1 MSSRLR
7 WHSVILPVLVIGAVE
22 LVFDGFLDNIVPFPI
37 EVVVLVVAVFVIVS
51 IGSHMA
57 FGTVDR
63 LTAVLQERNSEL
75 EARNAS
81 AAALHRVT
89 TAMNALVDIEEI
101 LDAVVDNA
109 RELLRAD
116 VAVLVLEGS
125 ETVPRLAAA
134 SGPPDGIHPR
144 GELPG
149 HGFRRFVGHD
159 MLRATLASPL
169 QRGDRTVG
177 TLAVGAAT
185 DRTWGVDEIESLASL
200 AGHAAVA
207 LENDRLQRELRELA
221 IRSERERIA
230 REMHDGLAQVL
241 GYVNTKSQAIEEML
255 SAGRVEA
262 ARGQLE
268 ELATAARSVYV
279 DVREAIL
286 GLSNPIAPDLG
297 VVGALEEYVPRFA
310 EASKIAATVDA
321 DDESRALR
329 LRPEV
334 QAQVFRIVQEALT
347 NVRKHAM
354 AQRVAVRLDVAG
366 GELQVCVEDDGRGF
380 DPSPAGSGDWPHY
393 GLQAMHDR
401 ARTFGGETSLEPRPG
416 GGTALRVRV
425 PLAGTVEVA

>member
-22 LVFDGFLDNIVPFPI
+22 LVFDGFLDNVVPFPL
-37 EVVVLVVAVFVIVS
+37 EVVILVAAVFVVVS

-63 LTAVLQERNSEL
+63 LTAVLQDRNAEL

-81 AAALHRVT
+81 SAALHRVT
-89 TAMNALVDIEEI
+89 MAMNALVDIEEI
-101 LDAVVDNA
+101 LHAVVVNA
-109 RELLRAD
+109 RELLGAD
-116 VAVLVLEGS
+116 VALLVLEGS
-125 ETVPRLAAA
+125 EAAPRLVAS
-134 SGPPDGIHPR
+134 SGPADAIHAA
-144 GELPG
+144 GDLPG
-149 HGFRRFVGHD
+149 HGYRRFVD
-159 MLRATLASPL
+159 PRLLAATLGSPL

-177 TLAVGAAT
+177 VLAVGAAGE
-185 DRTWGVDEIESLASL
+185 RAWGIDGIESLASL
-200 AGHAAVA
+200 ASQAAVA
-207 LENDRLQRELRELA
+207 LENDRLQRDLREMA

-241 GYVNTKSQAIEEML
+241 GYVNTKSQAIEEL
-255 SAGRVEA
+255 LAGGRVEQ

-268 ELATAARSVYV
+268 ELANASRSVYV

-286 GLSNPIAPDLG
+286 GLSSPIAPDLG
-297 VVGALEEYVPRFA
+297 VVGALEAYVPRFA
-310 EASKIAATVDA
+310 EASKLAATVAA
-321 DDESRALR
+321 DREARALR

-347 NVRKHAM
+347 NVRKHAR
-354 AQRVAVRLDVAG
+354 AQRVAVRLEVAG
-366 GELQVCVEDDGRGF
+366 DELQVCIADDGRGIE
-380 DPSPAGSGDWPHY
+380 PSPAGSGDWPHY
-393 GLQAMHDR
+393 GLQAMRDR
-401 ARTFGGETSLEPRPG
+401 ARTFGGDTSLEPRPE